1 MPFFFLAVSYAQ
13 NKKSTVDAKLA
24 SITIE
29 GNIKDVKDST
39 KVYLYRKNGSLGKK
53 VGEGTIINGNFKMMV
68 SPETELDK
76 YNISVAN
83 FRGTLSFYSNPGQTT
98 KVTGVGNR
106 PANWMAEN
114 DTPIQKEINEYKNFD
129 KENFPNLLR
138 DENQLRIL
146 QDSLYKSQDVSGSD
160 YYQNVGLDSLKNIV
174 EKQKLERA
182 VAMLDFLNKKS
193 YSQIWLDAFYEI
205 SQYALKYSPTIYTSS
220 EKHFKDYQSMID
232 EKKKNMYL
240 FSDSQ
245 LKKAQSLYEKTPKE
259 ELETEKVL
267 DIKSML
273 FPNELKVGEKFI
285 EHRLFDYDGNVRHI
299 SDLFSKNKYVIIE
312 FCSYGCG
319 GYMMMLPVLKE
330 LYSKHSDKLDIL
342 TIEVSPVEAWDQH
355 FYGKV
360 EWNEWNDHKRGY
372 EAMRKYNVV
381 GVPTFFFLSSDGIV
395 LGKCFAPE
403 FEEMLSEC
411 IPDLQ

>member
-1 MPFFFLAVSYAQ
+1 MVL
-13 NKKSTVDAKLA
+13 
-24 SITIE
+24 ITMTAHMWRRE
-29 GNIKDVKDST
+29 MTN
-39 KVYLYRKNGSLGKK
+39 
-53 VGEGTIINGNFKMMV
+53 
-68 SPETELDK
+68 K

-245 LKKAQSLYEKTPKE
+245 LKKAQSLYEKIPKE

-299 SDLFSKNKYVIIE
+299 SDLFSKTKYVVRAE
-312 FCSYGCG
+312 RPFG
-319 GYMMMLPVLKE
+319 
-330 LYSKHSDKLDIL
+330 
-342 TIEVSPVEAWDQH
+342 TASP
-355 FYGKV
+355 
-360 EWNEWNDHKRGY
+360 
-372 EAMRKYNVV
+372 
-381 GVPTFFFLSSDGIV
+381 
-395 LGKCFAPE
+395 
-403 FEEMLSEC
+403 
-411 IPDLQ
+411 